1 MNSIRQ
7 TNQAAF
13 EAMKDELLDRYP
25 DGHFVA
31 FDDGQLVADAA
42 TFDQLTEALAELE
55 KDRPDLFVVQVGVDY
70 PDKVFILL

>member
-1 MNSIRQ
+1 
-7 TNQAAF
+7 
-13 EAMKDELLDRYP
+13 MKDELLDRYP